1 MKKKKLCGLV
11 MCFLLCTALVGC
23 SVSEIETTDNASITE
38 ICNPSIMNLL
48 TKIPV
53 STIGFIL
60 KD

>member
-1 MKKKKLCGLV
+1 

>member
-1 MKKKKLCGLV
+1 MFMKKKKLCG
-11 MCFLLCTALVGC
+11 LVGC